1 MGREFLHFSAFD
13 ATIAAL
19 ARFGV
24 DPQYSFQSF
33 MVSNENG

>member
-24 DPQYSFQSF
+24 DPQCMKFSEYY
-33 MVSNENG
+33 VSK